1 MPLLLLQGGVYMA
14 QFRNVG
20 FTFDGINAEDLGYYI
35 VSLDSKNSSVL
46 GTNRTI
52 KEEET
57 NNFAKSFQGVKY
69 NDFTFEITITK
80 ANKNKAL
87 PITEEDIFFLN
98 NWLMKPEDYRIFISH
113 QNRDIL
119 YYALF
124 TEMSDVRF
132 AQRTGY
138 ITLKMRLSSGCSYST
153 VAHHNYHVTDSYTT
167 EIYNKSNV
175 EDYVYP
181 DINFITKF
189 HPKKGNIKIINET
202 LGESMEFTDLPT
214 ECEFMCYNEG
224 LRQVVSLT
232 EKNLNVQPLFNKKWL
247 RLAYGRNVIRIEGAC
262 HMDIF
267 FQNKIAIQ
275 N

>member
-1 MPLLLLQGGVYMA
+1 MA

-52 KEEET
+52 KEEDT

-138 ITLKMRLSSGCSYST
+138 VTLKMRLSSGCSYST
-153 VAHHNYHVTDSYTT
+153 VAHHAHRVAPNHTI

-181 DINFITKF
+181 DVNFITRF
-189 HPKKGNIKIINET
+189 ESNNGIRIINQT
-202 LGESMEFTDLPT
+202 LGETMEFWNLPPNH
-214 ECEFMCYNEG
+214 EFMCYNEG
-224 LRQVVSLT
+224 LKQVVCVT
-232 EKNLNVQPLFNKKWL
+232 NGELNMQPLFNKKWL
-247 RLAYGRNVIRIEGAC
+247 RLAYGRNVIRIEGTC
-262 HMDIF
+262 DIDIF

>member
-1 MPLLLLQGGVYMA
+1 MA

-20 FTFDGINAEDLGYYI
+20 FTFDGINGEDLGYYI

-69 NDFTFEITITK
+69 NEFTFEITIVK

-98 NWLMKPEDYRIFISH
+98 NWLMKPQDYRIFISH

-153 VAHHNYHVTDSYTT
+153 VAHHTHRVTHDYTM

-181 DINFITKF
+181 DVNFITRF
-189 HPKKGNIKIINET
+189 DGNNGIRVINET
-202 LGESMEFTDLPT
+202 LGETMEFWNLPPNH
-214 ECEFMCYNEG
+214 EFMCYNEG
-224 LRQVVSLT
+224 LRQVVCVTNGEL
-232 EKNLNVQPLFNKKWL
+232 NLQPLFNKKWL

-262 HMDIF
+262 DIDIF

>member
-1 MPLLLLQGGVYMA
+1 MA

-52 KEEET
+52 KEEDT

-153 VAHHNYHVTDSYTT
+153 VAHHAHKVAPNHTI

-181 DINFITKF
+181 DVNFITRF
-189 HPKKGNIKIINET
+189 ESNNGIRIINQT
-202 LGESMEFTDLPT
+202 LGETMEFWNLPPNH
-214 ECEFMCYNEG
+214 EFMCYNEG
-224 LRQVVSLT
+224 LKQVVCVT
-232 EKNLNVQPLFNKKWL
+232 NGELNIQPLFNKKWL

-262 HMDIF
+262 DIDIF

>member
-1 MPLLLLQGGVYMA
+1 MA

-52 KEEET
+52 KEEDT
-57 NNFAKSFQGVKY
+57 NGFAKSFQGVKY
-69 NDFTFEITITK
+69 NDFAFEITITK

-132 AQRTGY
+132 AKRTGY

-214 ECEFMCYNEG
+214 QCEFMCYNEG

-232 EKNLNVQPLFNKKWL
+232 NKNLNVQPLFNKKWL
-247 RLAYGRNVIRIEGAC
+247 RLAYGRNVIRIEGQC
-262 HMDIF
+262 HIDIF

>member
-1 MPLLLLQGGVYMA
+1 MA

-52 KEEET
+52 KEEDT

-138 ITLKMRLSSGCSYST
+138 VTLKMRLSSGCSYST
-153 VAHHNYHVTDSYTT
+153 VAHHAHRVAPNHTI

-181 DINFITKF
+181 DVNFITRF
-189 HPKKGNIKIINET
+189 ESNNGIRIINQT
-202 LGESMEFTDLPT
+202 LGETMEFWNLPPNH
-214 ECEFMCYNEG
+214 EFMCYNEG
-224 LRQVVSLT
+224 LKQVVCVT
-232 EKNLNVQPLFNKKWL
+232 NGELNMQPLFNKKWL

-262 HMDIF
+262 DIDIF

>member
-1 MPLLLLQGGVYMA
+1 MA
-14 QFRNVG
+14 QFRNIG
-20 FTFDGINAEDLGYYI
+20 FTFDGVNAEDLGYYI
-35 VSLDSKNSSVL
+35 VSLDSTNSSVL
-46 GTNRTI
+46 GTSRTI
-52 KEEET
+52 IEEET

-69 NDFTFEITITK
+69 NEFSFEITITK
-80 ANKNKAL
+80 SNGSKFL
-87 PITEEDIFFLN
+87 PFTEEDIFFLN

-119 YYALF
+119 YYVLF
-124 TEMSDVRF
+124 TDMSDVRF
-132 AQRTGY
+132 EDETGY

-153 VAHHNYHVTDSYTT
+153 VAHHTHKVAVNHTI

-181 DINFITKF
+181 DVNFITRF
-189 HPKKGNIKIINET
+189 ESNNGIRIINQT
-202 LGESMEFTDLPT
+202 LGETMEFWNLPPNH
-214 ECEFMCYNEG
+214 EFMCYNEG
-224 LRQVVSLT
+224 LKQVVCVT
-232 EKNLNVQPLFNKKWL
+232 NGELNIQPLFNKKWL

-262 HMDIF
+262 DIDIF

>member
-1 MPLLLLQGGVYMA
+1 MA
-14 QFRNVG
+14 QFRNIG
-20 FTFDGINAEDLGYYI
+20 FTFDGVNAEDLGYYI
-35 VSLDSKNSSVL
+35 VSLDSTNSSVL
-46 GTNRTI
+46 GTSRSI
-52 KEEET
+52 IEEET

-69 NDFTFEITITK
+69 NEFSFEITITK
-80 ANKNKAL
+80 SNGSKFL
-87 PITEEDIFFLN
+87 PFTEEDIFFLN

-119 YYALF
+119 YYVLF
-124 TEMSDVRF
+124 TDMSDVRF
-132 AQRTGY
+132 EDETGY

-153 VAHHNYHVTDSYTT
+153 VAHHAHKVAANHTI

-181 DINFITKF
+181 DVNFITRF
-189 HPKKGNIKIINET
+189 ESNNGIRIVNQT
-202 LGESMEFTDLPT
+202 LGETMEFWNLPPNH
-214 ECEFMCYNEG
+214 EFMCYNEG
-224 LRQVVSLT
+224 LKQVVCVT
-232 EKNLNVQPLFNKKWL
+232 NGELNIQPLFNKKWL

-262 HMDIF
+262 DIDIF

>member
-1 MPLLLLQGGVYMA
+1 MDILA

-35 VSLDSKNSSVL
+35 VSLDSKDASIL

-52 KEEET
+52 KEEDT

-69 NDFTFEITITK
+69 NDMTFEINIIK
-80 ANKNKAL
+80 ASKHKAL
-87 PITEEDIFFLN
+87 PITEQDIFFLN
-98 NWLMKPEDYRIFISH
+98 NWLMKPEEYKIFISH
-113 QNRDIL
+113 QNRDVL
-119 YYALF
+119 YYVLF

-153 VAHHNYHVTDSYTT
+153 VAHHRARVMDSYTI

-175 EDYVYP
+175 EQYIYP
-181 DINFITKF
+181 DVWFYKGTQGSLTIT
-189 HPKKGNIKIINET
+189 NTT
-202 LGESMEFTDLPT
+202 LGEEMKFTDIPQGT
-214 ECEFMCYNEG
+214 TASCYNEG
-224 LRQVVSLT
+224 MKQIVCDNNPSLNLR
-232 EKNLNVQPLFNKKWL
+232 PHFNKSWI
-247 RLAYGRNVIRIEGAC
+247 RLAYGRNIIRIDGEC
-262 HMDIF
+262 EIDIF

>member
-1 MPLLLLQGGVYMA
+1 MA
-14 QFRNVG
+14 QFKNIG
-20 FTFDGINAEDLGYYI
+20 FTFDGISGEDLGYFI
-35 VSLDSKNSSVL
+35 VNTGSENGAVMGVNK
-46 GTNRTI
+46 TI
-52 KEEET
+52 QEEET

-69 NDFTFEITITK
+69 NAHTFEITIAK
-80 ANKNKAL
+80 VKKNGDAS
-87 PITEEDIFFLN
+87 PITEEDLFFLN
-98 NWLMKPEDYRIFISH
+98 NWLLKPNDYRIFISH

-119 YYALF
+119 YYAMF
-124 TEMSDVRF
+124 TEATDYLYGKRH
-132 AQRTGY
+132 GY
-138 ITLKMRLSSGCSYST
+138 IKLKMRLSSGCSYST
-153 VAHHNYHVTDSYTT
+153 VAHHNYQVADSYTT

-189 HPKKGNIKIINET
+189 HPKTGNIKIINET

-232 EKNLNVQPLFNKKWL
+232 DKNLNVQPLFNKKWL
-247 RLAYGRNVIRIEGAC
+247 RLAYGRNVIRIEGQC

>member
-1 MPLLLLQGGVYMA
+1 M
-14 QFRNVG
+14 
-20 FTFDGINAEDLGYYI
+20 GYYI

-52 KEEET
+52 KEEDT

-138 ITLKMRLSSGCSYST
+138 VTLKMRLSSGCSYST
-153 VAHHNYHVTDSYTT
+153 VAHHAHRVAPNHTI

-181 DINFITKF
+181 DVNFITRF
-189 HPKKGNIKIINET
+189 ESNNGIRIINQT
-202 LGESMEFTDLPT
+202 LGETMEFWNLPPNH
-214 ECEFMCYNEG
+214 EFMCYNEG
-224 LRQVVSLT
+224 LKQVVCVT
-232 EKNLNVQPLFNKKWL
+232 NGELNMQPLFNKKWL
-247 RLAYGRNVIRIEGAC
+247 RLAYGRNVIRIEGTC
-262 HMDIF
+262 DIDIF

>member
-1 MPLLLLQGGVYMA
+1 MA
-14 QFRNVG
+14 QFRNIG

-35 VSLDSKNSSVL
+35 VSLDSKDTSML

-52 KEEET
+52 KEEDS

-69 NDFTFEITITK
+69 NELTFEINIIKATK
-80 ANKNKAL
+80 HKAL

-98 NWLMKPEDYRIFISH
+98 NWLMKPEEYKIFISH
-113 QNRDIL
+113 QNRDVL

-153 VAHHNYHVTDSYTT
+153 VAHHRAMIEESWEF

-175 EDYVYP
+175 EHYVYP
-181 DINFITKF
+181 DVWFYKNTTGDIT
-189 HPKKGNIKIINET
+189 IRNET
-202 LGESMEFTDLPT
+202 LGETMSFTNIPRGT
-214 ECEFMCYNEG
+214 TVSCYNEG
-224 LRQVVSLT
+224 MKQVVCDNNPDL
-232 EKNLNVQPLFNKKWL
+232 NLQPHFNKKWL
-247 RLAYGRNVIRIEGAC
+247 RLGYGRNVIKVTGECEI
-262 HMDIF
+262 DIF

>member
-1 MPLLLLQGGVYMA
+1 MA

-52 KEEET
+52 KEEDT

-153 VAHHNYHVTDSYTT
+153 VAHHAHKVAPNHTI

-181 DINFITKF
+181 DVNFITRF
-189 HPKKGNIKIINET
+189 ESNNGIRIINQT
-202 LGESMEFTDLPT
+202 LGETMEFWNLPPNH
-214 ECEFMCYNEG
+214 EFMCYNEG
-224 LRQVVSLT
+224 LKQVVCVTNGEL
-232 EKNLNVQPLFNKKWL
+232 NLQPLFNKKWL
-247 RLAYGRNVIRIEGAC
+247 RLAYGRNVIRIEGTC
-262 HMDIF
+262 DIDIF